1 MDNIG
6 VDITMNNIK
15 VVPNFHFRGN
25 AKQAIE
31 LYQKAFSAEVK
42 VLMCDPDSENDL
54 VWHAEIYIGNQRMT
68 MTDDLEMLAP
78 NAHPMSLLLSFEQ
91 DEDVQKAFA
100 VLADGATIIYPIQAT
115 EYSTCFVKL
124 IDKFGMLWVLLT
136 E

>member
-1 MDNIG
+1 
-6 VDITMNNIK
+6 
-15 VVPNFHFRGN
+15 
-25 AKQAIE
+25 
-31 LYQKAFSAEVK
+31 
-42 VLMCDPDSENDL
+42 
-54 VWHAEIYIGNQRMT
+54 
-68 MTDDLEMLAP
+68 
-78 NAHPMSLLLSFEQ
+78 LLLSFEQ